1 MNNETRLRRME
12 LQGLSANSLSHDRLL
27 VEAKQVLVNVIR
39 KNFTAAEARLMCA
52 GASIYLDESA
62 RLSYNTFFDEELSK
76 IEKPIDQW
84 KKAAEW
90 LMNNIK

>member
-12 LQGLSANSLSHDRLL
+12 LQGLSSSSLSHDRLL
-27 VEAKQVLVNVIR
+27 YEAKQVLANVIR
-39 KNFTAAEARLMCA
+39 KDFTAAEARLMCA

-62 RLSYNTFFDEELSK
+62 RLSYNNFFDEELSK

>member
-12 LQGLSANSLSHDRLL
+12 LQGLSSSSLSHDRLL
-27 VEAKQVLVNVIR
+27 VETKQVLVNVIR

>member
-12 LQGLSANSLSHDRLL
+12 LQGLVSNSLSHDRLL
-27 VEAKQVLVNVIR
+27 DEAKQALSNVIR
-39 KNFTAAEARLMCA
+39 KDFTVAEARLICA

-62 RLSYNTFFDEELSK
+62 KLSYITFFDEELNN

-90 LMNNIK
+90 LLNHIV

>member
-12 LQGLSANSLSHDRLL
+12 LQGLSANSLSHTRLL
-27 VEAKQVLVNVIR
+27 NETKQVLANVIS
-39 KNFTAAEARLMCA
+39 KNFTAAEARQMCA

-62 RLSYNTFFDEELSK
+62 KLSYITFFDEELSK

-90 LMNNIK
+90 LINNIK

>member
-27 VEAKQVLVNVIR
+27 AETKQVLNNVIR
-39 KNFTAAEARLMCA
+39 KDFTAAEARQMCA

-62 RLSYNTFFDEELSK
+62 RLSYITFFDEELSK

>member
-1 MNNETRLRRME
+1 MNNEIRLRRME
-12 LQGLSANSLSHDRLL
+12 LQGLAANSLSHDRLL
-27 VEAKQVLVNVIR
+27 NETKQVLANVIR
-39 KNFTAAEARLMCA
+39 KDFTAAEARLMCA

-62 RLSYNTFFDEELSK
+62 RLSYNNFFDEELSK

>member
-12 LQGLSANSLSHDRLL
+12 LQGLSSSSLSHDRLL
-27 VEAKQVLVNVIR
+27 NETKQVLANVIR
-39 KNFTAAEARLMCA
+39 KDFTAAEARLMCA

-62 RLSYNTFFDEELSK
+62 RLSYNNFFDEELSK

-90 LMNNIK
+90 LINNIK

>member
-12 LQGLSANSLSHDRLL
+12 LQGLAANSLSHDRLL
-27 VEAKQVLVNVIR
+27 EEAKQALSNVLR
-39 KNFTAAEARLMCA
+39 KDFTVAEARLICA
-52 GASIYLDESA
+52 GASIYLNETA
-62 RLSYNTFFDEELSK
+62 KLSYITFFDEELSK

-90 LMNNIK
+90 LINNIK

>member
-1 MNNETRLRRME
+1 ME
-12 LQGLSANSLSHDRLL
+12 LQGLSSNSLSHDRLL
-27 VEAKQVLVNVIR
+27 DEAKQALSNVLR
-39 KNFTAAEARLMCA
+39 KDFTVAEARLICA

-62 RLSYNTFFDEELSK
+62 RLSYITFFDEELSK

>member
-12 LQGLSANSLSHDRLL
+12 LQGLAANSLSHDRLL
-27 VEAKQVLVNVIR
+27 VETKQVLVNVIR

-62 RLSYNTFFDEELSK
+62 KLSYINFFDEELSK

>member
-12 LQGLSANSLSHDRLL
+12 LQGLSSNSLSHDRLL
-27 VEAKQVLVNVIR
+27 DEAKQALSNVLR
-39 KNFTAAEARLMCA
+39 KDFTVAEARLICA

-62 RLSYNTFFDEELSK
+62 RLSYITFFDEELSK

>member
-27 VEAKQVLVNVIR
+27 VETKQVLVNVIR
-39 KNFTAAEARLMCA
+39 KNYPAADARLMCA

-62 RLSYNTFFDEELSK
+62 RLSYSTFFDEELSK
-76 IEKPIDQW
+76 IKKPIDQW

-90 LMNNIK
+90 LINNIK

>member
-27 VEAKQVLVNVIR
+27 AETKQVLSNVIS
-39 KNFTAAEARLMCA
+39 KNFTAAESRLMCA

-90 LMNNIK
+90 LMDNIK

>member
-90 LMNNIK
+90 LINNIK

>member
-12 LQGLSANSLSHDRLL
+12 LQGLAANSLSHDRLL
-27 VEAKQVLVNVIR
+27 NETKQVLANVIR

-62 RLSYNTFFDEELSK
+62 TLSYKDFFDEELSK

-84 KKAAEW
+84 KKAAKW
-90 LMNNIK
+90 LINNIK

>member
-12 LQGLSANSLSHDRLL
+12 LQGLVSNSLSHDHLL
-27 VEAKQVLVNVIR
+27 DEAKQALSNVIR
-39 KNFTAAEARLMCA
+39 KDFTVAETRLICA

-62 RLSYNTFFDEELSK
+62 KLSYITFFDEELNK

-90 LMNNIK
+90 LLNHIV

>member
-12 LQGLSANSLSHDRLL
+12 LQGLAANPLSHDRLL
-27 VEAKQVLVNVIR
+27 DEAKQALSNVLR
-39 KNFTAAEARLMCA
+39 KDFTVAEARLICA
-52 GASIYLDESA
+52 GASIYLNETA
-62 RLSYNTFFDEELSK
+62 KLSYITFFDEELSK